1 MPLRAWVIAT
11 AGVLGACVFFAWF
24 FDIAV
29 ERALLLAPVFVIS
42 FGLIAGLGLIFWRA
56 AAQSL
61 RRRS

>member
-1 MPLRAWVIAT
+1 MIAT
-11 AGVLGACVFFAWF
+11 AVVVGVSLFFAWF

>member
-1 MPLRAWVIAT
+1 MSFRTWAIST
-11 AGVLGACVFFAWF
+11 AAVVAVSLFFAWF

-42 FGLIAGLGLIFWRA
+42 FGLVAGLGLIFWRA

-61 RRRS
+61 RRRT